1 MMEVI
6 DGESL
11 RYTARCLRRCA
22 RGGARPGL
30 RAEFLAAN
38 PVRGVQHVVAIGKAA
53 APMLEGAQAAL
64 GQALR
69 AALLIT
75 KPGYATPAAA
85 RILGVSLIE
94 AGHPLPDESSMHA
107 GAALLDFIAATPPY
121 APLLFLLS
129 GGASSLVEVLPA
141 GVSLTHLRRANG
153 WLLGSGLDIHAV
165 NAVRRRLS
173 CIKGGRLASRLGG
186 RRAVQLLISDV
197 AGDDPAAI
205 GSGLLLADEEICG
218 EVDTVVPD
226 WLRPLF
232 AQAPPLAPLSRPAV
246 ATHIVAT
253 LAHALAA
260 AARAAQGLGY
270 AEHRLA
276 DRLCGDAATQG
287 RRLAAELL
295 NGRACIHL
303 WGGETTVAVPDHPG
317 RGGRNQ
323 QLALAAA
330 LALAGHDKVYLLAAG
345 SDGSDG
351 PGGDAG
357 ALVDGA
363 TVARGAAAG
372 WAAADCLQRAD
383 AGSFLEASGDL
394 IRTGPTGTNVTDLAI
409 GFKL

>member
-1 MMEVI
+1 MTTPSAALLDVF
-6 DGESL
+6 
-11 RYTARCLRRCA
+11 AA
-22 RGGARPGL
+22 A
-30 RAEFLAAN
+30 LAAVHGRACVQN
-38 PVRGVQHVVAIGKAA
+38 FLTAKPVCGVQHVVAIGKAA
-53 APMLEGAQAAL
+53 AAMLEGAQAAL
-64 GQALR
+64 GQELR

-75 KPGYATPAAA
+75 KPGHVTPAAA
-85 RILGVSLIE
+85 RIPGVTLIE
-94 AGHPLPDESSMHA
+94 AGHPLPDKNSLHA
-107 GAALLDFIAATPPY
+107 GAALLDFIAATPPH

-141 GVSLTHLRRANG
+141 GVSLTELRRANG

-165 NAVRRRLS
+165 NAVRKHLS

-205 GSGLLLADEEICG
+205 GSGLLLADEEKRV
-218 EVDTVVPD
+218 EVEAAVPD
-226 WLRPLF
+226 WLRPLL
-232 AQAPPLAPLSRPAV
+232 AKAPPLAPAARTAV
-246 ATHIVAT
+246 ATHIIAT
-253 LAHALAA
+253 LDHALAA
-260 AARAAQGLGY
+260 AASAAQGFGY
-270 AEHRLA
+270 AVHRHA
-276 DRLCGDAATQG
+276 DRLSGDAATQG
-287 RRLAAELL
+287 QRLAAELV
-295 NGRACIHL
+295 NGRAGIQL
-303 WGGETTVAVPDHPG
+303 WGGETTVALPAHPG

-372 WAAADCLQRAD
+372 FAAADCLQRAD

>member
-1 MMEVI
+1 MA
-6 DGESL
+6 
-11 RYTARCLRRCA
+11 TASAALLDVFA
-22 RGGARPGL
+22 AALAAVHG
-30 RAEFLAAN
+30 RACVQNFLAAN
-38 PVRGVQHVVAIGKAA
+38 PVCGVQHVVAIGKAA
-53 APMLEGAQAAL
+53 APMLEGAQTVL

-75 KPGYATPAAA
+75 KSGHATPTAA
-85 RILGVSLIE
+85 RIPGVTLIE
-94 AGHPLPDESSMHA
+94 AGHPLPDQSSLHA
-107 GAALLDFIAATPPY
+107 GAALLDFIAATPPH

-129 GGASSLVEVLPA
+129 GGTSSLVEVLPE
-141 GVSLTHLRRANG
+141 GVSLTELRRANG
-153 WLLGSGLDIHAV
+153 WLLGSGLDILAV
-165 NAVRRRLS
+165 NAVRKDLS
-173 CIKGGRLASRLGG
+173 CIMGGRLASRLGG
-186 RRAVQLLISDV
+186 RRAVLLLISDV

-205 GSGLLLADEEICG
+205 GSGLLLANKEKRV
-218 EVDTVVPD
+218 EVDAVVPD
-226 WLRPLF
+226 WLRPLL
-232 AQAPPLAPLSRPAV
+232 AKAPPLAPVGPTAV
-246 ATHIVAT
+246 ATHIIAT
-253 LAHALAA
+253 LDHALAA
-260 AARAAQGLGY
+260 AASAAQGLGY
-270 AEHRLA
+270 AVHRHA

-287 RRLAAELL
+287 RRLAAELV
-295 NGRACIHL
+295 NGRAGIHL
-303 WGGETTVAVPDHPG
+303 WGGETTVALPDHPG

>member
-1 MMEVI
+1 MASPSATLLDVFAAALAAVH
-6 DGESL
+6 G
-11 RYTARCLRRCA
+11 
-22 RGGARPGL
+22 
-30 RAEFLAAN
+30 RACVQNFLAAT

-64 GQALR
+64 GQVLR

-94 AGHPLPDESSMHA
+94 AGHPLPDESSLHA

-141 GVSLTHLRRANG
+141 GVSLTQLRRANG

-205 GSGLLLADEEICG
+205 GSGLLLADEEKCV

-226 WLRPLF
+226 WLWPLF
-232 AQAPPLAPLSRPAV
+232 ALAPPQRGHGRVSRQCALPLPA
-246 ATHIVAT
+246 
-253 LAHALAA
+253 
-260 AARAAQGLGY
+260 G
-270 AEHRLA
+270 
-276 DRLCGDAATQG
+276 
-287 RRLAAELL
+287 
-295 NGRACIHL
+295 
-303 WGGETTVAVPDHPG
+303 
-317 RGGRNQ
+317 
-323 QLALAAA
+323 
-330 LALAGHDKVYLLAAG
+330 
-345 SDGSDG
+345 
-351 PGGDAG
+351 
-357 ALVDGA
+357 
-363 TVARGAAAG
+363 
-372 WAAADCLQRAD
+372 
-383 AGSFLEASGDL
+383 
-394 IRTGPTGTNVTDLAI
+394 
-409 GFKL
+409 